1 MAPVHLAP
9 PDFSKTQR
17 LVLLVDLHPLL
28 AVRNPSS
35 YIAAVIC
42 AADRL
47 LRFPPLS
54 ASLSAFKLF
63 LSSLSPHRAEAVLPR
78 HLSTTP
84 TPLSFN
90 LAPQT
95 LDSLYTA
102 LNFIPLISDLQNEPF
117 SSRASYTAS
126 SLVQLI
132 HDSVWETEKKNDS
145 LSGEDSSI
153 DSGFMKIPSNMVILF
168 SPISQSVDNLVDYLE
183 MRDFDEVYCAV
194 KEAFAMRDI
203 RLCWVDVKADA
214 LETEVAD
221 IKKNDGRDELLN
233 LRNFIEKMG
242 WGFCS
247 SDMIV
252 LGSALLPLG
261 LIYPRIG
268 VSFIMDYAYTNKIES
283 TGELSLEILD
293 VHGMPLECKFC
304 HLEFV
309 KINSLPCTLK
319 NGDILSDT
327 QSRDQQSSHDIDGFF
342 LGLGEG
348 RVKVHVKSVC
358 RYDEYEIT
366 GGPSEILLVR
376 EFFHVSGKI
385 ETKSGNDFLADRVL
399 DMLHEEKGGVT
410 CTKQLPTWQMF
421 LSFLHIQSYL
431 AFVSLLS
438 NSGDALMGCL
448 KPLTA
453 HLAILYVMDG
463 SHVIV
468 RNTSGSNTKPST
480 SGNCIQYRDGKMRK
494 SQRNLYQKMTWNSFC
509 KAAFERSNLNLIDF
523 YRARYENSKRLKF
536 LTCWMKQISKVD
548 VDLSTALPGSNSV
561 GELAASNAFLS
572 KPSTAE
578 DEAHLVPSSE
588 TSEKFFNNLS
598 QKMQHGLESGM
609 DLQSLAEHVVK
620 SSVHWLSRNCE
631 IGSNSERQQ
640 LLGISDDSQSDSVGK
655 LVKQLLKSPKEMKDI
670 HQDLKSCSTENII
683 RIVSLTPIRYE
694 LQIFLRIEILRSE
707 GVAIFRESRK
717 KKLMK
722 QICYI
727 LEIIQYLIAGGV
739 HGHVSLYDYVER
751 TIRAR
756 YIDKVE
762 DIVEKIYKEMDLL
775 PFGDEEQTP
784 ILLFNSEDSDQ
795 SWRDKCNINERVET
809 NNISH
814 SFSTEGETSQLPI
827 NNLDS
832 PQEIGQDEYT
842 RILHEA
848 HERREQA
855 RRRAPFVGKAR
866 DLQRVWAP
874 KLPNVTKGKFC
885 SGPSKYKRKKDR
897 E

>member
-9 PDFSKTQR
+9 PDFSRTQR

-35 YIAAVIC
+35 YIAAVIS

-54 ASLSAFKLF
+54 ASLSAVELF
-63 LSSLSPHRAEAVLPR
+63 VSSLSPHRAEAVLSR
-78 HLSTTP
+78 QLSTR
-84 TPLSFN
+84 PLSFN

-95 LDSLYTA
+95 LDSLSAA
-102 LNFIPLISDLQNEPF
+102 LNFTPALSDLRNEPF
-117 SSRASYTAS
+117 SSRASYATS

-132 HDSVWETEKKNDS
+132 HDCVWETEKKNDS

-153 DSGFMKIPSNMVILF
+153 DSGFMKIPSNLVILF
-168 SPISQSVDNLVDYLE
+168 SPISQSIDSLVDYLE

-194 KEAFAMRDI
+194 KEAFVMRDI
-203 RLCWVDVKADA
+203 HLCWVDVKADA
-214 LETEVAD
+214 LETEGAD
-221 IKKNDGRDELLN
+221 IRKNDCRDELTN
-233 LRNFIEKMG
+233 LRNCIEKMG

-268 VSFIMDYAYTNKIES
+268 VSFSFMDYADTDKIES

-304 HLEFV
+304 YLEFV
-309 KINSLPCTLK
+309 KINSLPYTVK

-327 QSRDQQSSHDIDGFF
+327 QSQDQQSSHGLDGFF
-342 LGLGEG
+342 LRLGEG
-348 RVKVHVKSVC
+348 RVKVHVKNVC
-358 RYDEYEIT
+358 RYDEYEIA
-366 GGPSEILLVR
+366 GGSSEILLVR
-376 EFFHVSGKI
+376 EDFHVSGKI

-399 DMLHEEKGGVT
+399 DMLHEEKGGVN

-421 LSFLHIQSYL
+421 LSFLHIKSYS
-431 AFVSLLS
+431 AFVSLSS
-438 NSGDALMGCL
+438 NSGDALMGFL
-448 KPLTA
+448 KPFTA
-453 HLAILYVMDG
+453 HLAILYIMDG

-468 RNTSGSNTKPST
+468 RNTSGSHTKPST
-480 SGNCIQYRDGKMRK
+480 SGNCIQYRDGKMKK
-494 SQRNLYQKMTWNSFC
+494 SQRNLYQKMTWNSFRT
-509 KAAFERSNLNLIDF
+509 AAFERSNLNLIDF
-523 YRARYENSKRLKF
+523 CRARYEKSKRLKF
-536 LTCWMKQISKVD
+536 FTCWMKQISKVD
-548 VDLSTALPGSNSV
+548 VDLSTALSDSKSV
-561 GELAASNAFLS
+561 GELAASSAFLS
-572 KPSTAE
+572 KPSPAE
-578 DEAHLVPSSE
+578 DEANLIPSSE
-588 TSEKFFNNLS
+588 TLEIFFNNLS

-609 DLQSLAEHVVK
+609 DLQNLAEHVVK
-620 SSVHWLSRNCE
+620 SSVHWLSCNRE
-631 IGSNSERQQ
+631 IGSNSECQQ
-640 LLGISDDSQSDSVGK
+640 L

-670 HQDLKSCSTENII
+670 HQDLKSCSTETII
-683 RIVSLTPIRYE
+683 RIYE

-756 YIDKVE
+756 YIDKFE
-762 DIVEKIYKEMDLL
+762 DIVEKIYTEMDLL

-784 ILLFNSEDSDQ
+784 IFLFNSEDSDQ
-795 SWRDKCNINERVET
+795 SWRSKCNLNEKVET

-832 PQEIGQDEYT
+832 SQEIGQDEYT